1 MSINKT
7 KGNMHTEYNLVN
19 MHTEYNLVNM
29 HTEYN
34 LVNMHTKYNLV
45 NNSKNTSKVYL
56 HNT

>member
-7 KGNMHTEYNLVN
+7 KG
-19 MHTEYNLVNM
+19 NM